1 MGRGRKKL
9 PQEIL
14 DLRGTARK
22 DRARPAAV
30 TGSGVAPVQCWTFP
44 GYEILTERAKGIYRR
59 LCKSC
64 MAIKIL
70 EAQDL
75 VQLIAYARE
84 YDIYLTAIA
93 DVEKNGPVTVTEDA
107 KGKTVAYSNP
117 YVKIANNAIIN
128 LTKIGSNFGFSPVD
142 RQKLKTPAA
151 EDPREKIRRIM
162 VEFDNEDSGPDNQ

>member
-30 TGSGVAPVQCWTFP
+30 VGAGVAPIQCWTFP
-44 GYEILTERAKGIYRR
+44 GYDVLTDRAKDIYRR
-59 LCKSC
+59 ACRAC
-64 MAIKIL
+64 MGIKIL

-84 YDIYLTAIA
+84 YDIYLTAVA
-93 DVEKNGPVTVTEDA
+93 DIEKNGPVTVTTSDS
-107 KGKTVAYSNP
+107 GKTTAYPNP
-117 YVKIANNAIIN
+117 YVKIANNAIQNIA
-128 LTKIGSNFGFSPVD
+128 KIGSNFGFSPVD
-142 RQKLKTPAA
+142 RQKLKVQAA

-162 VEFDNEDSGPDNQ
+162 VEFDDEGPDNQ